1 MSKEGTKAS
10 GAVLAR
16 VMKWCALRDR
26 TEREAA
32 VKLREVAEK
41 AGVAIAEDD
50 VLVCLDELRAG
61 SYLDDAR
68 CAESYVR
75 AHAMHKGW
83 GPLKIRAGLL
93 GRGVPE
99 SVAHAALD
107 VWDERHWLD
116 AAERL
121 LRKRASDLATNRDR
135 VIRWMLGR
143 GFPQHVVLA
152 ALRRL

>member
-1 MSKEGTKAS
+1 MAKEGTKAS

-16 VMKWCALRDR
+16 TMKWCALRDR

-41 AGVAIAEDD
+41 AGVSVKEDD
-50 VLVCLDELRAG
+50 VAAWLDELRVG
-61 SYLDDAR
+61 DYLDDAR

-75 AHAMHKGW
+75 AHAEHKGW

-93 GRGVPE
+93 GRGMPE
-99 SVAHAALD
+99 SVANAALD
-107 VWDERHWLD
+107 AWGEPFWMD
-116 AAERL
+116 AAERQ
-121 LRKRASDLATNRDR
+121 LRKRAAALATNRER
-135 VIRWMLGR
+135 VLRWMLGR